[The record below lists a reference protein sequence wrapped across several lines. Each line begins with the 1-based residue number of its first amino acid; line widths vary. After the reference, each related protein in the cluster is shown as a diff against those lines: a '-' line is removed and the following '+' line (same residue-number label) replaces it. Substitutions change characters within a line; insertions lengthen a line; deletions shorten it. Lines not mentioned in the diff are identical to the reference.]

1 MSSIYDN
8 RAYRARILHL
18 VDDPA
23 RVGSAALEYYEDG
36 ILWIQNG
43 KIRAVGAADH
53 LLPLPY
59 QVSVREYPNHLII
72 PGFIDAHVHY
82 PQTGMIGAHGN
93 QLLDWLTQYTFPTE
107 AAFCNADHAAAT
119 AEFFLQELLRNG
131 TTTAAVFC
139 TVHPQSVS
147 ALFAAAKEK
156 HLCMIAGKVL
166 MDRNAPDELLD
177 TPECAY
183 EQSRRLIERWH
194 GEDRLH
200 YAVTPRFAPTSSP
213 EQLDKAAQ
221 LLREYPDIYLH
232 THLAE
237 NQAEIDWVKQ
247 LFPAA
252 RNYLDVYEQAGL
264 LTERSLFAHGV
275 HLCDDQCARL
285 ANAGSTVVHC
295 PTSNLFLGSGLFNL
309 QRMQQHGVNVAIGTD
324 VGAGTS
330 FSLFRTLDEAYKI
343 QQLQG
348 YNLDPLQAFYY
359 ATLGAARALKLDQQI
374 GSLQPGK
381 YGDFVILDL
390 DATPLLA
397 YRLQGG
403 LAPQDLLFVLNTLG
417 DDRLVQATYAAGQ
430 CVHRRG
436 GHS

>member
-18 VDDPA
+18 LDDPA
-23 RVGSAALEYYEDG
+23 SAGDAALQYFEDG
-36 ILWIQNG
+36 ILWIQDG
-43 KIRAVGAADH
+43 KVRALGPADQ
-53 LLPLPY
+53 LLPLPFN
-59 QVSVREYPNHLII
+59 VSVREYPNHLII

-82 PQTGMIGAHGN
+82 PQTGVIASHGN
-93 QLLDWLTQYTFPTE
+93 QLLDWLTQYTFPAE
-107 AAFCNADHAAAT
+107 AEFGNLEHAREM

-139 TVHPQSVS
+139 TVHPQSVN

-156 HLCMIAGKVL
+156 KLCLIAGKVL
-166 MDRNAPDELLD
+166 MDRNAPPELLD
-177 TPECAY
+177 ESAECSY
-183 EQSRRLIERWH
+183 EQSKKLIERWH
-194 GEDRLH
+194 NVDRLR

-213 EQLDKAAQ
+213 EQLQ
-221 LLREYPDIYLH
+221 LAGKLLQEFPDLYLH

-247 LFPAA
+247 LFPTSED
-252 RNYLDVYEQAGL
+252 YLQVYEDAGL
-264 LTERSLFAHGV
+264 VGRRSVFAHGV
-275 HLCDDQCARL
+275 HLCDSQCQRL
-285 ANAGSTVVHC
+285 AQAGATVAHC

-309 QRMQQHGVNVAIGTD
+309 QKLQQHGVNVAMGTD
-324 VGAGTS
+324 VGGGTS

-348 YNLDPLQAFYY
+348 FNLDPLQAFYY
-359 ATLGAARALKLDQQI
+359 ANLGAARALDLPGI
-374 GSLQPGK
+374 GNLQPGND
-381 YGDFVILDL
+381 GDFVILDL

-397 YRLQGG
+397 YRLQQCRG
-403 LAPQDLLFVLNTLG
+403 PKDLLFVLNTLG

-430 CVHRRG
+430 CVHRRA
-436 GHS
+436 GHG

>member
-1 MSSIYDN
+1 
-8 RAYRARILHL
+8 
-18 VDDPA
+18 
-23 RVGSAALEYYEDG
+23 
-36 ILWIQNG
+36 
-43 KIRAVGAADH
+43 
-53 LLPLPY
+53 
-59 QVSVREYPNHLII
+59 
-72 PGFIDAHVHY
+72 
-82 PQTGMIGAHGN
+82 
-93 QLLDWLTQYTFPTE
+93 
-107 AAFCNADHAAAT
+107 
-119 AEFFLQELLRNG
+119 
-131 TTTAAVFC
+131 
-139 TVHPQSVS
+139 
-147 ALFAAAKEK
+147 
-156 HLCMIAGKVL
+156 MIAGKVL

-285 ANAGSTVVHC
+285 AAAGSTVVHC